1 MTASSVRRRI
11 LALWLPPLPTDRLQR
26 AQPSG
31 DKKPLVLAAK
41 VDNALRLS
49 AVDARAA
56 KLGLSPGMAL
66 ADARAMIPALDVIAT
81 DETADQKLL
90 ERIADWCERFSPL
103 VALDPPHGLFFDVTG
118 TTHLF
123 GGERT
128 MLTSVRRAIANQG
141 FSIRLALAGTAAAA
155 RALTRYADGT

>member
-1 MTASSVRRRI
+1 
-11 LALWLPPLPTDRLQR
+11 
-26 AQPSG
+26 
-31 DKKPLVLAAK
+31 

-49 AVDARAA
+49 AVDAQAA

-66 ADARAMIPALDVIAT
+66 ADARAMIPALDVIAA
-81 DETADQKLL
+81 DEVADRKFL

-123 GGERT
+123 GGERDA
-128 MLTSVRRAIANQG
+128 RKRAPRDCGTGLSPFA
-141 FSIRLALAGTAAAA
+141 SRWRARPRLRA
-155 RALTRYADGT
+155 RLRVMPMARSSSPEAMRKAWRLCRWQP